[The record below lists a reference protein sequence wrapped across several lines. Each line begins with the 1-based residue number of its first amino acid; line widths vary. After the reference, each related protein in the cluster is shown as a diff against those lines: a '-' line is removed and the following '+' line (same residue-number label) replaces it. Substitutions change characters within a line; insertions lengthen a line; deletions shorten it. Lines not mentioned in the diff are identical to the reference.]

1 MQMQRLKKKT
11 RSAELQQN
19 PHQQRLHHHNPQR
32 CRNMV
37 ETGPGGITN
46 GIANGNVFM
55 QMQRFKKNPR
65 SSELQQKSSLHVEKN
80 IALIN
85 TSTTTLTSSACAA
98 PRKDPA
104 PCGEARHLTVQR
116 SNGPT
121 VRRTVTRLGIEGNR
135 GSHPRTVVGAC
146 SPPAANYEIHMIHM
160 TQSHTDTIRS
170 SI

>member
-1 MQMQRLKKKT
+1 MSVCLQHLESLRARRLRPPVQKHGRNGSGRHYKWNCQWKYVHANATFKKKHLK
-11 RSAELQQN
+11 R
-19 PHQQRLHHHNPQR
+19 
-32 CRNMV
+32 
-37 ETGPGGITN
+37 ET
-46 GIANGNVFM
+46 
-55 QMQRFKKNPR
+55 R
-65 SSELQQKSSLHVEKN
+65 SSELQQKSSSHVEKN

-116 SNGPT
+116 SNGTENPW
-121 VRRTVTRLGIEGNR
+121 RLGIEGNR

-146 SPPAANYEIHMIHM
+146 SPPAANYEIHTIHM
-160 TQSHTDTIRS
+160 TQSHNDTKIYLVM